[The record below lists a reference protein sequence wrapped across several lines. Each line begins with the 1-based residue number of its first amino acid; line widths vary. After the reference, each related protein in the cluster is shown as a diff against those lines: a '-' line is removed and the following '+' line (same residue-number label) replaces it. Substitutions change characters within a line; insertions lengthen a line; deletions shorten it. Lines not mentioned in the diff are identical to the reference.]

1 MWETL
6 TSSVCMQNYI
16 WSYVISWFYID
27 VFVQYGVGGSAHEH
41 VSAHQGMCVKDRGQ
55 LTGGSSL
62 LTHGILRLN
71 SVRLSSKHLYP
82 LGQLVGPP
90 DLKKPVPSKESKRA
104 LFPGCRSW
112 GPSCHVFSGCPSIGD
127 CTMNIFLH
135 KGVEKY
141 HPLPSVN
148 SLPGR
153 GQQVSSQKLS
163 LQQGS
168 PWAPRQL
175 WSVWSFHKHRG
186 RGGLGF

>member
-1 MWETL
+1 MLSTDF
-6 TSSVCMQNYI
+6 TFM
-16 WSYVISWFYID
+16 YVFSMVW
-27 VFVQYGVGGSAHEH
+27 GSAHEH
-41 VSAHQGMCVKDRGQ
+41 VSARQGMCVEDRGQ
-55 LTGGSSL
+55 LTGGSFL

-71 SVRLSSKHLYP
+71 SVRLSRKHLYP
-82 LGQLVGPP
+82 LGLP
-90 DLKKPVPSKESKRA
+90 DLKKPIPSKESERA

-112 GPSCHVFSGCPSIGD
+112 GPSCYVFSGCTGVGD
-127 CTMNIFLH
+127 CTMNIFLC
-135 KGVEKY
+135 KGVEKH

-148 SLPGR
+148 SLAGR
-153 GQQVSSQKLS
+153 GQQGSSQKLS